1 MHTHRLGDV
10 ETPYT
15 HRRHVRLMSMYVRV
29 VEWREVPAYA
39 FIWRALA
46 VSSREYASFSA
57 LLRHFR
63 LAAGLTQAALAERAG
78 LSERA
83 VNDLERDP
91 HRTPRL
97 ETVTLL
103 AETLGLS
110 PDDRAQLLAAARPE
124 GTHAPQQPTA
134 LAASPTPPGARLP
147 DAPNRFVGR
156 EQEVAAI
163 CARLQEPD
171 VRLLSLT
178 GPGGIGKTRL
188 ALRVATTLES
198 TFADGVVFVPLEALV
213 DASLVLPA
221 IATALGTT
229 EPSSAPLAQRLAEWL
244 RAREMLLLLDNF
256 EQVMPAA
263 LEIEHLLAACPSLT
277 ILVTSRVPLRLAR
290 EHEYAVPA
298 LTLPDR
304 TTQATRADILACDA
318 VALLVQCAHAA
329 APGFTLTDAN
339 ASTVATICA
348 RLEGVPLAIQL
359 AAARFKLLPP
369 AVLLARLDQQLAI
382 LTGGPR
388 DAPERQRTVR
398 ATLDWSYQLLTPPQ
412 QTLLRRL
419 AVFAGGWTLE
429 AAEGVCAGA
438 GVEPTEVLGLL
449 GDLVGQSL
457 VVVSEQDGAVRY
469 RLLET
474 IREYGFEKLRD
485 AGEEALLRDRHF
497 AWFLHLAEEIDAQTW
512 IMAPPAP
519 LRRVLRAEADNFRAA
534 LVWSRQEMSGQ
545 AELRL
550 AAALQKFWSESANE
564 GRLAL
569 RSALQRADPGVDG
582 AIRARALLVAAGL
595 AAMQTDAVEAAQLA
609 EDAVSLFGERGDE
622 RNLALALAIGM
633 RNLMGNPTADPGQ
646 LATAWDE
653 ILRLSRLAD
662 NPRAVA
668 ETLWFR
674 GDTALQHGDYAA
686 ARRYLD
692 ECVVVSR
699 QLDDPVMLSYSVISL
714 SRVACIDGDAVQARA
729 LAEEGLALRRQ
740 EASAWPVAIALA
752 SLGEVERFA
761 GDDASAE
768 ALFTEALTLFRSLSA
783 DAGIAWSLHNLA
795 QIAALRAEA
804 LPRAASLFAEALT
817 IRHRHQYAHG
827 IASELAAIAGLHGR
841 AGEYEQAARLFG
853 ASEALLERART
864 VLAPADLVAW
874 ERDLD
879 ILRTQSGELMAGEAW
894 EAGRALS
901 VDQAVAEALESTFT
915 PGGYPRAEEQPHP
928 F

>member
-1 MHTHRLGDV
+1 
-10 ETPYT
+10 
-15 HRRHVRLMSMYVRV
+15 MSVCERVYERV

-46 VSSREYASFSA
+46 VSSREQVSFGA
-57 LLRHFR
+57 LLRRFR
-63 LAAGLTQAALAERAG
+63 LAVGLTQATLAERAG

-103 AETLGLS
+103 AEALGLS
-110 PDDRAQLLAAARPE
+110 PDDRAQLLAAARPQ
-124 GTHAPQQPTA
+124 GTHAPQRPTTF
-134 LAASPTPPGARLP
+134 AASPTLPGARLP
-147 DAPNRFVGR
+147 DMPNRFIGR

-171 VRLLSLT
+171 VRLLTLT

-188 ALRVATTLES
+188 ALRVATILERERA
-198 TFADGVVFVPLEALV
+198 FADGVVFVPLESLA
-213 DASLVLPA
+213 DAALVLPA
-221 IATALGTT
+221 IATALGIT

-244 RAREMLLLLDNF
+244 RMRAMLLLLDNF

-263 LEIEHLLAACPSLT
+263 LEIEHLLASCPSLT
-277 ILVTSRVPLRLAR
+277 ICVTSRVPLRLAR
-290 EHEYAVPA
+290 EHEYSVPS
-298 LTLPDR
+298 LTLPDPAVQ
-304 TTQATRADILACDA
+304 TTRADILDCDA
-318 VALLVQCAHAA
+318 VALLVQCAHAVS
-329 APGFTLTDAN
+329 PGFTLTDAN
-339 ASTVATICA
+339 ADAVATICV
-348 RLEGVPLAIQL
+348 RLEGMPLAIQL

-398 ATLDWSYQLLTPPQ
+398 ATLDWSYQLLTPSQ

-429 AAEGVCAGA
+429 AAEGVCAGSP
-438 GVEPTEVLGLL
+438 VEPAEALGLL
-449 GDLVGQSL
+449 DDLVGQWL
-457 VVVSEQDGAVRY
+457 VIVGEQDGAARY

-474 IREYGFEKLRD
+474 IREYGLEKLRD

-497 AWFLHLAEEIDAQTW
+497 AWFLQLAEEIDAQTW
-512 IMAPPAP
+512 IMTPPAP

-550 AAALQKFWSESANE
+550 AAALQKFWTESANE

-582 AIRARALLVAAGL
+582 AIRARASLVAAGL
-595 AAMQTDAVEAAQLA
+595 AAMQTDAVEAARLA
-609 EDAVSLFGERGDE
+609 EDAVSVFGERGDE
-622 RNLALALAIGM
+622 RNLAQALAIGM
-633 RNLMGNPTADPGQ
+633 RNLIGSQPADPGQ
-646 LATAWDE
+646 LAAAWDE
-653 ILRLSRLAD
+653 ILRLSRLTD

-674 GDTALQHGDYAA
+674 GDIALQHGDYAA
-686 ARRYLD
+686 AQRYLD

-699 QLDDPVMLSYSVISL
+699 HLNDSVMLSYSVISL
-714 SRVACIDGDAVQARA
+714 SRVACIEGDVAQARA

-740 EASAWPVAIALA
+740 EASAWPVAIALT

-761 GDDASAE
+761 GDDERAE
-768 ALFTEALTLFRSLSA
+768 ALFTEALALFRGLSA
-783 DAGIAWSLHNLA
+783 DAGIAWSLHNLG
-795 QIAALRAEA
+795 QIAALRTDAA
-804 LPRAASLFAEALT
+804 PRAASLFAEALT

-841 AGEYEQAARLFG
+841 AGEYERAARLLG
-853 ASEALLERART
+853 ATEALLERAST
-864 VLAPADLVAW
+864 VLTPVDQAAF
-874 ERDLD
+874 ERDVAAARAQLD
-879 ILRTQSGELMAGEAW
+879 ESAFDASW
-894 EAGRALS
+894 AAGRALS
-901 VDQAVAEALESTFT
+901 VDQAVAEAL
-915 PGGYPRAEEQPHP
+915 GGVPMTAGPLAQ
-928 F
+928 